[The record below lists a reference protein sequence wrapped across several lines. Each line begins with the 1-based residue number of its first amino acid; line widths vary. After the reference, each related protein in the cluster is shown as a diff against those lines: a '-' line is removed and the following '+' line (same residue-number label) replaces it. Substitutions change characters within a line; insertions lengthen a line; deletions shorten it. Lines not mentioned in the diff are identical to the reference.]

1 MKVVIFSDIH
11 DSKSN
16 LLKFIKRLEKE
27 NVDLGLFAG
36 DLISPLMIGILA
48 ELKFPI
54 KMIWGNNEGEKLGVS
69 KQISNHEDKLS
80 MEGDSWEG
88 EVGGKHVFMTHYPN
102 IAELASKSQLYD
114 LVIYGHTHK
123 FQHVQEGETV
133 VINPGEIAGLLG
145 DASFV
150 LWDTS
155 ANTFTQIIV

>member
-11 DSKSN
+11 DNKTN
-16 LLKFIKRLEKE
+16 LQKFVGRLEDE
-27 NVDLGLFAG
+27 ESDLGLFAG

-88 EVGGKHVFMTHYPN
+88 EVGEKRVFMTHYPN

-123 FQHVQEGETV
+123 FQHVQEGKTI

-155 ANTFTQIIV
+155 ANTFTQITI